1 MRSSRGN
8 PGYESVQRVSF
19 GEDASTV
26 RKNNAPQNLS
36 CLKKIVFNRIRLD
49 TADKSERSL
58 RLKRKRAASK
68 EGDVRMRILGLN
80 SLGLTS
86 QPCWRL
92 SGVQSMHEQRN
103 KNDDRDGYAWKQ
115 QTA

>member
-1 MRSSRGN
+1 
-8 PGYESVQRVSF
+8 
-19 GEDASTV
+19 V
-26 RKNNAPQNLS
+26 RKNNAPQNLFR
-36 CLKKIVFNRIRLD
+36 LRKIVFNRIRLD

-86 QPCWRL
+86 QPSWRP

-103 KNDDRDGYAWKQ
+103 RNDDRDGYA
-115 QTA
+115 